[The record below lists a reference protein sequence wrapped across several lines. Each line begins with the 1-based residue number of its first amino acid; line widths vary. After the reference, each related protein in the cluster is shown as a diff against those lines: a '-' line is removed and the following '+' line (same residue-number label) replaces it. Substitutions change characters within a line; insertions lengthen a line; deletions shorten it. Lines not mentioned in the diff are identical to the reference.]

1 MDKHVIGI
9 DLGGTKIA
17 TCAIDKLGNIRGRK
31 IVPTLASKGQDVVI
45 SRIIQCVYDLLNESN
60 LNIDDVT
67 AIGLAAPGP
76 LDIKNGLMTNPPNL
90 PGWKDVPIVKILQ
103 REFKLP
109 VVLENDANSAAL
121 GENLYGSGQ
130 GVDYFIYMTVSTG
143 IGGGVVINNRILR
156 GSTGNAAEFG
166 HMVINFEG
174 PICGCKNKGCFEA
187 YASGTALARFARQ
200 GVIEGRKS
208 ILADMIDVEE
218 LKAEHVFSAAKKGDD
233 FALELVRNE
242 GFYLGIGIANMAS
255 VFDPELIA
263 IGGGLTRQW
272 DMFYHQM
279 MNTAKTRL
287 FASKDIQVVKASL
300 DSYAGLLGI
309 AKLAWDFVDNS
320 LKR

>member
-1 MDKHVIGI
+1 
-9 DLGGTKIA
+9 
-17 TCAIDKLGNIRGRK
+17 
-31 IVPTLASKGQDVVI
+31 
-45 SRIIQCVYDLLNESN
+45 
-60 LNIDDVT
+60 
-67 AIGLAAPGP
+67 
-76 LDIKNGLMTNPPNL
+76 
-90 PGWKDVPIVKILQ
+90 
-103 REFKLP
+103 
-109 VVLENDANSAAL
+109 
-121 GENLYGSGQ
+121 
-130 GVDYFIYMTVSTG
+130 
-143 IGGGVVINNRILR
+143 
-156 GSTGNAAEFG
+156 
-166 HMVINFEG
+166 
-174 PICGCKNKGCFEA
+174 
-187 YASGTALARFARQ
+187 
-200 GVIEGRKS
+200 
-208 ILADMIDVEE
+208 MIDVEE